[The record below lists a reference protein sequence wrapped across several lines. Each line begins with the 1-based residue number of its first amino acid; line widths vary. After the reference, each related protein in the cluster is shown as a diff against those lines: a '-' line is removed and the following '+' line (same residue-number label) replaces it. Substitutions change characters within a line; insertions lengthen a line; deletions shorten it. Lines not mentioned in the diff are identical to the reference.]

1 MTLISIFTFIS
12 RDSGGNNG
20 CTNMNT
26 TPDHNLVIRDS
37 DENILPD
44 VIEFKNVRNQ
54 EMLKNMDP
62 NMWLI
67 H

>member
-1 MTLISIFTFIS
+1 
-12 RDSGGNNG
+12 
-20 CTNMNT
+20 MNT